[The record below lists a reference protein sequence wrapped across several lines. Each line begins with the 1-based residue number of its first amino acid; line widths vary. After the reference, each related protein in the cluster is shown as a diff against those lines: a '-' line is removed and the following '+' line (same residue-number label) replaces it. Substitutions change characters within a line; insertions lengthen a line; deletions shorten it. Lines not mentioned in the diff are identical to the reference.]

1 MKQARIVILDKQA
14 LSRNGLRMLVEHSG
28 VPIGQV
34 DDFADFETL
43 VAHLETVCARILLL
57 SDQLPKE
64 ENAVKLVRYL
74 HQHSPGLGQVVIGS
88 RLNTDYIGALFA
100 GGARGYI
107 YHKSKLEETIPA
119 AIKSILAG
127 DTYLSSEAAAL
138 PYHQRSVRELTE
150 RDLEVLNLLAAGQS
164 VRDIADRIGVSRRV
178 IYDTRTRIKKYL
190 NVNNNEQIIP
200 AAVAY
205 GLLRE

>member
-14 LSRNGLRMLVEHSG
+14 LSRNGLRMLVEHGG

-127 DTYLSSEAAAL
+127 ETYLSSEAAAL

-190 NVNNNEQIIP
+190 HVNNNEQIIP

>member
-164 VRDIADRIGVSRRV
+164 VRDIADRIDVSRRV

-190 NVNNNEQIIP
+190 HVNNNEQIIP

>member
-64 ENAVKLVRYL
+64 ENAIKLVRYL
-74 HQHSPGLGQVVIGS
+74 HQHFPGLGQVVIGS

-107 YHKSKLEETIPA
+107 YHRSKLEETIPA

-138 PYHQRSVRELTE
+138 PYHQHSVRELTE

-190 NVNNNEQIIP
+190 HVNNNEQIIP

>member
-14 LSRNGLRMLVEHSG
+14 LSRNGLRMLVEKTG
-28 VPIGQV
+28 VPTGQV
-34 DDFADFETL
+34 HDFADFETL

-57 SDQLPKE
+57 SDQLP
-64 ENAVKLVRYL
+64 AGQSAIKLVRYL

-100 GGARGYI
+100 GGARGYV

-127 DTYLSSEAAAL
+127 ETYLSSEAAAL
-138 PYHQRSVRELTE
+138 PYHQRGVGELTE
-150 RDLEVLNLLAAGQS
+150 RDLEVLSLLAAGQS
-164 VRDIADRIGVSRRV
+164 VQDIANGIGVSRRV

-200 AAVAY
+200 AALEY

>member
-1 MKQARIVILDKQA
+1 MKQARIVILDKEA

-100 GGARGYI
+100 GGARGYV

-190 NVNNNEQIIP
+190 HVNNNEQIIP

>member
-14 LSRNGLRMLVEHSG
+14 LSRNGLRMLVEKTG
-28 VPIGQV
+28 VPTGQV
-34 DDFADFETL
+34 HDFADFETL

-64 ENAVKLVRYL
+64 ENAIKLVRYL
-74 HQHSPGLGQVVIGS
+74 HQHIPGLGQVVIGS

-100 GGARGYI
+100 SGAQGYV

-138 PYHQRSVRELTE
+138 PYRQRSVRELTE

>member
-1 MKQARIVILDKQA
+1 VKQARIVILDKQA

-34 DDFADFETL
+34 DDFADSETL

-127 DTYLSSEAAAL
+127 ETYLSSEAAAL
-138 PYHQRSVRELTE
+138 PYHLRSVRELTE

-200 AAVAY
+200 AALEY

>member
-1 MKQARIVILDKQA
+1 MEQARIVILDKQA

-190 NVNNNEQIIP
+190 HVNNNEQIIP

>member
-1 MKQARIVILDKQA
+1 VKQARIVILDKQA

-138 PYHQRSVRELTE
+138 PYHQRELTE

>member
-14 LSRNGLRMLVEHSG
+14 LSRNGLRMLVEISG

-34 DDFADFETL
+34 HDFADFETL

-74 HQHSPGLGQVVIGS
+74 HQHYPGVGQVVIGS

-100 GGARGYI
+100 GGACGYV